1 MMSAKWQL
9 WKNQLFTVVG
19 LELKRNLL
27 TKRSIGLYLLA
38 FMPVVII
45 ALHAADPGRGR
56 VGHLEEDTV
65 ILAGIFQFFYL
76 RLGIF
81 FGCLGIFTWLI
92 RGEMIH
98 KSLHYYFLAPMRREI
113 LVLGKFIAGT
123 LIAGATF
130 ATAVLLCFTLMYGHL
145 GMAGQEFVF
154 NGPGAHH
161 LYAYLGITFLACIGY
176 GALFLAFS
184 LMVKNP
190 IIPGAMVL
198 GWETISGVFPT
209 MLQKLSVTY
218 YLKLLLPVEVPARGF
233 LAIFT
238 VVTEPISAWIAVPG
252 MLLLVAGVLTFACY
266 RVRWMEIDYG
276 TE

>member
-9 WKNQLFTVVG
+9 WRNQLFTVVA

-56 VGHLEEDTV
+56 AGHLEEDTV

-98 KSLHYYFLAPMRREI
+98 KNLHYYFLAPMRREI

-130 ATAVLLCFTLMYGHL
+130 ATAVLLCFTL
-145 GMAGQEFVF
+145 
-154 NGPGAHH
+154 
-161 LYAYLGITFLACIGY
+161 
-176 GALFLAFS
+176 
-184 LMVKNP
+184 
-190 IIPGAMVL
+190 
-198 GWETISGVFPT
+198 
-209 MLQKLSVTY
+209 
-218 YLKLLLPVEVPARGF
+218 
-233 LAIFT
+233 
-238 VVTEPISAWIAVPG
+238 
-252 MLLLVAGVLTFACY
+252 
-266 RVRWMEIDYG
+266 
-276 TE
+276 